1 MHRQNG
7 MWEFGI
13 IIFFDF
19 LYTIYSPILCFIY
32 VCTVCLHQ
40 LFCHFHHIYHTYTF
54 QEHYKIKN
62 NPTRFSIFYFV
73 FNIIR
78 HLITSLLILPYIIK
92 HVRSLMSSNL
102 LRPVFFRF
110 IVIISKWNRSC
121 VLASSASFVFEF

>member
-73 FNIIR
+73 FNWFI
-78 HLITSLLILPYIIK
+78 LILIFA
-92 HVRSLMSSNL
+92 
-102 LRPVFFRF
+102 VFTLKFAVF
-110 IVIISKWNRSC
+110 TLKFAVFTLKFAVIYFGVGFGYTDVDIMDI
-121 VLASSASFVFEF
+121 